1 MPVNKTTF
9 LDASNTREPSDSIWG
24 TCPVDELG
32 SDLRKGWIFYDDFR
46 DLPLAP
52 TETTQIAYGDYK
64 VFATT
69 SASVAP
75 VHAVNSVDTGIVLAN
90 SVVVSTSA
98 SIAQPYGQARLS
110 GVTGTDGKLWF
121 EACVAIKGILATTQ
135 GFFLG
140 LAETDLFTLAT
151 GVPINGGAAT
161 ITNGGSM
168 IGFQSIET
176 GPLAINTVMS
186 DRATSFTTI
195 QAGVAGTLPVGLVP
209 AFEPAGP
216 PAGVAAGSFGATAY
230 TFTKLGMI
238 YDPAQSGGCITFFQD
253 GLPFATQ
260 YSNASLIGTTNL
272 KANSLAMML
281 AVIGTGTG
289 AVYMKWWRC
298 AQLYP

>member
-24 TCPVDELG
+24 TCPVDALS
-32 SDLRKGWIFYDDFR
+32 SDLRLGWIFYDDFR
-46 DLPLAP
+46 DLQLAP

-75 VHAVNSVDTGIVLAN
+75 VHAVNSIESGLVLAN

-98 SIAQPYGQARLS
+98 TIAQPYGQARLS
-110 GVTGTDGKLWF
+110 GVTGTDGMLWF
-121 EACVAIKGILATTQ
+121 EACVAIKGIVATTQ

-151 GVPINGGAAT
+151 GVPLNGTAAT
-161 ITNGGSM
+161 PTAGGSM

-176 GPLAINTVMS
+176 GPLAINTVMT

-195 QAGVAGTLPVGLVP
+195 QAGVAGTLPQGATPQFSVP
-209 AFEPAGP
+209 TGQP
-216 PAGVAAGSFGATAY
+216 VAAGSFGATAY
-230 TFTKLGMI
+230 TFTKLGFV
-238 YDPAQSGGCITFFQD
+238 YNPALSGGCITFYQD

-260 YSNASLIGTTNL
+260 YSNASLIATTNL

-281 AVIGTGTG
+281 AVVGTGTG
-289 AVYMKWWRC
+289 AVYTKWWRL